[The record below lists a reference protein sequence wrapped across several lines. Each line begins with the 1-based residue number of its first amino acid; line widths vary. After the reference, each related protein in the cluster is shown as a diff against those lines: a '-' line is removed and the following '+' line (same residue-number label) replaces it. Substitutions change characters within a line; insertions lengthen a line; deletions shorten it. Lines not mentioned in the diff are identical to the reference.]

1 MGDNYNEELE
11 EVFKKQSFDKIT
23 EEQKEHLRELLKDSL
38 KAKKEEPITIIP
50 TDNYKPY
57 IITNLDN
64 KYSRA
69 VMLTEKQSKAINW
82 FIDEFGIEDYVC
94 ESVEDTEW
102 ERVE

>member
-1 MGDNYNEELE
+1 MFRTDYELNA
-11 EVFKKQSFDKIT
+11 
-23 EEQKEHLRELLKDSL
+23 EQKEHLKKVLKDSL
-38 KAKKEEPITIIP
+38 KVQKESVIVP
-50 TDNYKPY
+50 TDNHKPY
-57 IITNLDN
+57 IITNLAN

>member
-1 MGDNYNEELE
+1 MFRTDYKLNA
-11 EVFKKQSFDKIT
+11 
-23 EEQKEHLRELLKDSL
+23 EQKEHLMELLKDL
-38 KAKKEEPITIIP
+38 KLQKQPITILP
-50 TDNYKPY
+50 NDNHKPY
-57 IITNLDN
+57 IITNLAN

-82 FIDEFGIEDYVC
+82 FIDEFGLEDYVC

>member
-1 MGDNYNEELE
+1 MFRTDYEL
-11 EVFKKQSFDKIT
+11 T
-23 EEQKEHLRELLKDSL
+23 AEQKEHLKEILKDSL
-38 KAKKEEPITIIP
+38 RLQKEPITIIP
-50 TDNYKPY
+50 NHTDKHKPY

-82 FIDEFGIEDYVC
+82 FIDEFGIENYVC

>member
-1 MGDNYNEELE
+1 MSDKEN
-11 EVFKKQSFDKIT
+11 KKQKEYFAELFKERKI
-23 EEQKEHLRELLKDSL
+23 QKE
-38 KAKKEEPITIIP
+38 PIIP
-50 TDNYKPY
+50 NDNYKPY

-82 FIDEFGIEDYVC
+82 FIDEFGLEDYVC

>member
-1 MGDNYNEELE
+1 MFRTDYELS
-11 EVFKKQSFDKIT
+11 V
-23 EEQKEHLRELLKDSL
+23 EQREHLMEVLKNSL
-38 KAKKEEPITIIP
+38 KTTKQEPISVVSV
-50 TDNYKPY
+50 DNHKPY

-82 FIDEFGIEDYVC
+82 FIDEFGLEDYMC

-102 ERVE
+102 ERIE